1 MAPRP
6 WMKDAFFCDTKTG
19 DNFPVQSIIFPT
31 ESFKTIKEFVHR
43 CRLLKTENDCYCT
56 LKLTDEALLVWDST
70 FLKEKIMLS
79 NNEGAIEVEFRLSSD
94 ETNLEV
100 VSV

>member
-56 LKLTDEALLVWDST
+56 LKLSDDAMLIWDST
-70 FLKEKIMLS
+70 FVKEKIMLS
-79 NNEGAIEVEFRLSSD
+79 NDDGNIAVEFTLSSD
-94 ETNLEV
+94 ETELKV
-100 VSV
+100 LT